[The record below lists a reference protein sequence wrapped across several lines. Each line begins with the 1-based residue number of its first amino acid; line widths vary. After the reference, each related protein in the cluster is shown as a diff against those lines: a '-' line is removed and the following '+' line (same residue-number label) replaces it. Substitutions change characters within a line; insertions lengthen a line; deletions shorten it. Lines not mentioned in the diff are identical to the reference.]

1 MINKLLSTLALLCA
15 VSVAAVA
22 KTSRIEQATTFTK
35 PEPPTVVEP
44 EVVKEPEPEITCIGC
59 TPVEKQTL
67 EFFYDEGV
75 TDTYALAMIMGSIKQ
90 ESRFKPNVCE
100 GGFITSWQGC
110 TRGGFGLIQFTSAH
124 RYYGLG
130 SYAKRTGQRPESIKT
145 QLEYILTEQEWQAA
159 ERIFK
164 KPGLPMHSYD
174 YAGKIWLGYGIK
186 GNRLRYAWQYVPLI
200 V

>member
-1 MINKLLSTLALLCA
+1 MFNKLLSTLALLCA

-22 KTSRIEQATTFTK
+22 KPSRIEQATTLTAPK
-35 PEPPTVVEP
+35 PPVAKKP
-44 EVVKEPEPEITCIGC
+44 EVVKKPKPQITCIGC
-59 TPVEKQTL
+59 TTEETKTL
-67 EFFYDEGV
+67 KFFFKEGV
-75 TDTYALAMIMGSIKQ
+75 TDVYALAMIMGSIKQ
-90 ESRFKPNVCE
+90 ESRFKPDVCE
-100 GGFITSWQGC
+100 GGFITSWSGC

-130 SYAKRTGQRPESIKT
+130 HYARSTGQRPESMQT
-145 QLEYILTEQEWQAA
+145 QLEYIITEPEWQAA

-186 GNRLRYAWQYVPLI
+186 GNRLRYAWQYVTI
-200 V
+200 IS